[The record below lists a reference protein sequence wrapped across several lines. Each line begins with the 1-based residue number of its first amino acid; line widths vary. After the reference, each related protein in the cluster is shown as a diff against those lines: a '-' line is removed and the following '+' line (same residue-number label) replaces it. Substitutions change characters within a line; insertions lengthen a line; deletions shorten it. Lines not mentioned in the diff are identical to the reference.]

1 MTQPV
6 IYQVAVGAPNSLYE
20 TCIASVADYCARYD
34 IQHVVQREPRLR
46 ICPRENHRSDGAL
59 KMGYLPIFEKENALS
74 LLGNHRAVL
83 ILDSDIY
90 VRKTSPNIFDVPATA
105 PFAGVVE
112 RDMPLTPRHQVKVR
126 KYSQAQY
133 GPLRGEADF
142 EWNDHGAAFFNMG
155 MMLLRDSI
163 LPWLRGDTPEQF
175 VGRPEFERF
184 VNGEGAWRWST
195 DQTLL
200 NYWLRHSEIPVQC
213 LDYRWNALY
222 GAVNA
227 KSLQEAYFLHFFL
240 ADHHVGDR
248 DIRDIVQELGE

>member
-1 MTQPV
+1 M
-6 IYQVAVGAPNSLYE
+6 
-20 TCIASVADYCARYD
+20 ADYCARYD

-46 ICPRENHRSDGAL
+46 IRPRDNHRSDGAL
-59 KMGYLPIFEKENALS
+59 KLGYLPIFEKENALS
-74 LLGNHRAVL
+74 LLGDHHAVL

-90 VRKTSPNIFDVPATA
+90 VRKTAPNIFDLPVTA

-112 RDMPLTPRHQVKVR
+112 RDMPLTPRHQVKMR

-133 GPLRGEADF
+133 GPLRSEADF

-155 MMLLRDSI
+155 MMLLRQSI
-163 LPWLRGDTPEQF
+163 QPWMRQQTAEQF
-175 VGRPEFERF
+175 LRRLEFERF

-200 NYWLRHSEIPVQC
+200 NYWLRSSNIPVQC

-222 GAVNA
+222 GAVDPQA
-227 KSLQEAYFLHFFL
+227 LREAYFLHFFL

-248 DIRDIVQELGE
+248 DIQDILTELGE